1 VLDLFRRL
9 DQLHHTLVDPQ
20 LTSIRLVLNPEKMV
34 VAEGQRTYT
43 YLSLFG
49 YPTDLVVANRI
60 VPSDVTDP
68 YFAGWKD
75 AQAAQLE
82 KIREG
87 FQPLYV
93 NTVPLFGNEV
103 MGPDALRC
111 MATAAFGRDDD
122 PTRRFSEGRTPT
134 IELTSPLSYRLTVP
148 VPFATRGEIHVS
160 HNGDELCIQVGS
172 FRNRQILPCT
182 LAGLK
187 PSGARL
193 DEESHLLTVRFDQ
206 VEPVRK

>member
-9 DQLHHTLVDPQ
+9 DQLHHKPVDAQ

-34 VAEGQRTYT
+34 VAEAQRTYT

-68 YFAGWKD
+68 YIAGWKD

-87 FQPLYV
+87 FQPLPV
-93 NTVPLFGNEV
+93 KTVPLFGNEV

-134 IELTSPLSYRLTVP
+134 IELTSPHS
-148 VPFATRGEIHVS
+148 
-160 HNGDELCIQVGS
+160 
-172 FRNRQILPCT
+172 
-182 LAGLK
+182 
-187 PSGARL
+187 
-193 DEESHLLTVRFDQ
+193 
-206 VEPVRK
+206 

>member
-1 VLDLFRRL
+1 MRAVGRSESWHLLG
-9 DQLHHTLVDPQ
+9 LVDPQ
-20 LTSIRLVLNPEKMV
+20 LTSVRLVLNPEKMV
-34 VAEGQRTYT
+34 VAEAQRTYT

-60 VPSDVTDP
+60 VPSDVIDP

-93 NTVPLFGNEV
+93 KTVPLFGNGV

-111 MATAAFGRDDD
+111 MATAAFGEDDD
-122 PTRRFSEGRTPT
+122 PHQALLGGAHTNDR
-134 IELTSPLSYRLTVP
+134 
-148 VPFATRGEIHVS
+148 ADVS
-160 HNGDELCIQVGS
+160 
-172 FRNRQILPCT
+172 
-182 LAGLK
+182 A
-187 PSGARL
+187 
-193 DEESHLLTVRFDQ
+193 
-206 VEPVRK
+206 